1 MSIEKSTFSRCTS
14 LTNVTISDSVTII
27 EESAFYGCTS
37 LTDVTIPDGVTS
49 IGKSAFTNCTSLTSI
64 TIPNSVESIVG
75 AALYGTD
82 IKTVYFGGTE
92 AEWEAKD
99 YSDDECFENATVI
112 FGS

>member
-1 MSIEKSTFSRCTS
+1 
-14 LTNVTISDSVTII
+14 
-27 EESAFYGCTS
+27 
-37 LTDVTIPDGVTS
+37 
-49 IGKSAFTNCTSLTSI
+49 LTSI